1 MKIIL
6 LGNVDVRK
14 LIREAYNLSSP
25 QGLGF
30 LHNYE
35 GELSEREIDDIAK
48 RAKEFGRPVS
58 MDYVR
63 GRSIKLR
70 IYRTKDGRE
79 YIYDRWYDHSD
90 EQLRELLRRVDV
102 PYELT
107 EETE

>member
-1 MKIIL
+1 
-6 LGNVDVRK
+6 
-14 LIREAYNLSSP
+14 
-25 QGLGF
+25 
-30 LHNYE
+30 
-35 GELSEREIDDIAK
+35 
-48 RAKEFGRPVS
+48 